1 MLNIAVVGTSN
12 ISHEFVDAINR
23 VKGCKL
29 KAIYSR
35 DFEKGLQFGKK
46 YSVEDIVTNFEDLSK
61 RNDIDIVY
69 IA

>member
-23 VKGCKL
+23 VEGCKL

-35 DFEKGLQFGKK
+35 DFEKGFNLVKN
-46 YSVEDIVTNFEDLSK
+46 IL
-61 RNDIDIVY
+61 
-69 IA
+69 